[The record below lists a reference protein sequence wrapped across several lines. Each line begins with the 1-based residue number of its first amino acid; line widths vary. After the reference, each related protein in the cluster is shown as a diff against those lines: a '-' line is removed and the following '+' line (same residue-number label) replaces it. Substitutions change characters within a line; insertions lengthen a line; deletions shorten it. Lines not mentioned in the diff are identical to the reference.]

1 MRAVLLFLKD
11 DFKLYRA
18 EYFLVGVACS
28 LAIFTVIIVTC
39 SFLTVP

>member
-18 EYFLVGVACS
+18 EYFLVGVAFS
-28 LAIFTVIIVTC
+28 LAIFTAIIMIFI
-39 SFLTVP
+39 FLSKP